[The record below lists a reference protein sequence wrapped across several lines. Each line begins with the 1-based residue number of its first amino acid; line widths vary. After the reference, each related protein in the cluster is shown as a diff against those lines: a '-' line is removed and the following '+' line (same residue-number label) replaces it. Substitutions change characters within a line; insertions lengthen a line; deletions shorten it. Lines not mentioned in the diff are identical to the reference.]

1 MEMEDFLNF
10 FATLTT
16 LHKLIWVGSCLT
28 FFFILENIIPLVK
41 HEYNRLKHD
50 GLNMILLIFVLIING
65 IFGLILVGVNDWTAG
80 SNFGI
85 LNWIEVPVWAGL
97 VVSFVALDLVS
108 QYFAH
113 YLLHRVKWMWKLH
126 TVHHS
131 DTKVDLTTG
140 VRQHPIEFVLRE
152 TLALITFV
160 LFGMPVSYYLI
171 YRLITI
177 FFTYWTHANISLP
190 KWLDRTLSYV
200 IITPNAHKFHHH
212 FERPWTDT
220 NFGNV
225 LSIWD
230 RMFGTFTYGDTTQI
244 KYGLDVTDD
253 NRDEDLKYQLGLPF
267 NKSIKTDY

>member
-1 MEMEDFLNF
+1 MEEFLNY
-10 FATLTT
+10 FASLTT
-16 LHKLIWVGSCLT
+16 VQKVAWVGICLV
-28 FFFILENIIPLVK
+28 FFFTLEQIIPLVK
-41 HEYNRLKHD
+41 HDYNRLKHD
-50 GLNMILLIFVLIING
+50 GVNLILLLMLMIINVG
-65 IFGLILVGVNDWTAG
+65 YGAILVRVMDWTAYSG
-80 SNFGI
+80 FGI
-85 LNWIEVPVWAGL
+85 LNWIEMPIWAGL
-97 VVSFVALDLVS
+97 VISFIALDLVS

-126 TVHHS
+126 LVHHS

-160 LFGMPVSYYLI
+160 LFGMPVSFYLF
-171 YRLITI
+171 YRIVTI

-190 KWLDRTLSYV
+190 KGVDKVLSYI
-200 IITPNAHKFHHH
+200 IITPNTHKFHHH

-225 LSIWD
+225 FSIWD
-230 RMFGTFTYGDTTQI
+230 RMFGTFTYGDTSKV

-253 NRDEDLKYQLGLPF
+253 SRDEDLKYQLGLPF
-267 NKSIKTDY
+267 NRSIKTDY